1 MTQTLT
7 NKPAAMSAASKKVV
21 RSFLESN
28 VFLKPEEL
36 SNYFSEHF
44 VMKWHASSGYRNY
57 DFKEYQRL
65 CEFTSNSYTSLRAS
79 ISNIISEKEDVAVR
93 FTVYV
98 KTIEN
103 PTEEI
108 PIGYFISIF
117 KVSYGKIVE
126 INQSSH
132 PKE

>member
-1 MTQTLT
+1 MSV
-7 NKPAAMSAASKKVV
+7 AAKKVV
-21 RSFLESN
+21 HRFLESN

-36 SNYFSEHF
+36 SNYFSEDF
-44 VMKWHASSGYRNY
+44 VMKWHASSGYRNF
-57 DFKEYQRL
+57 DFDEYKRL
-65 CEFTSNSYTSLRAS
+65 CEFTASSYTSLRAS
-79 ISNIISEKEDVAVR
+79 VSHIISEKDDVVAR

-103 PTEEI
+103 ATEEI

-117 KVSYGKIVE
+117 KVSNGKILE